1 MNRSFSHIAL
11 VLSVFALLPALHI
24 MAGGRDVSN
33 RCSLTGA
40 LKICSWSCGGFEPVF
55 PAGEEG
61 WKWRTYTHAFDEPVD
76 LSGHTVINYD
86 ILVPQGPGRD
96 FDTRLT
102 LRSSADSVFTAT
114 AHIIPTL
121 WQGVT
126 FDVHACPFLDDI
138 SALEIAVRNQTD
150 QPWEQARFSIDRVL
164 AGKPLDLDFEV
175 SGSADRFIPS
185 GDAAIRQ
192 HGGAAMIDFKQG
204 GVAEIST
211 IGSRNSIYN
220 PELEK
225 RNTVA
230 LNITNNS
237 TADSLKLTVTTDREA
252 TISKTVSLPPKGVM
266 TQININLSDI
276 SQARGHV
283 EKLRFEPL
291 GGEGSLLIDRL
302 SFEYEAPIE
311 VSAGEITDCTAT
323 PATVSISGRL
333 GTGYLVD
340 GSTIEIRHCPFWQS
354 ELPFDS
360 LELLGSVAASPA
372 FTVSDIPNSRLG
384 GKMSHLSSR
393 FVAGLRLADGSV
405 VPVGK
410 PFYISNWREFIDN
423 PYQFD
428 TAETDYLVRD
438 YGAVGDGI
446 SNDNAAIQR
455 AIDAT
460 ARAGGGRVFLDGKR
474 TYLATNLE
482 LRRGVNLVI
491 DSGSVLRQSPIF
503 EHYTEYPP
511 EYGHDNVI
519 PGIPWTH
526 CMYTNRP
533 LILAKDTDHV
543 KITGGG
549 TIRMDDTYSENP
561 LWTHYARTCSDRIHI
576 VPIAICNTKHVEI
589 SDIDIVRCNNYHT
602 IFYRA
607 DSVFIGNVKLYEVAC
622 LSGDGFS
629 FGNAVTNVRVGR
641 CVFESNDDGIVLCSS
656 YKDPRGGVWRQR
668 VDSIDSSVRH
678 IEVIGSYI
686 DSNRGGAGK
695 AIALIPWGS
704 TNPRQD
710 YNEIDNI
717 EVRDCVLRGGHSV
730 GSWPDNPFDGK
741 PFDNTEPDDYAP
753 VKNLRILG
761 NEYLSACDLFGVV
774 PTTLLTDCG
783 LTGSAV
789 FKNNDFSD
797 RTAYWTIEGKSEAA
811 APGEIT
817 LEDARIYQGL
827 YLEPGRYTLTMN
839 GKGKLKPCVTDM
851 YHKPIKVDR
860 HGSFMVKEP
869 STCLVGAKGRN
880 ATLNSLTITKQ

>member
-1 MNRSFSHIAL
+1 
-11 VLSVFALLPALHI
+11 
-24 MAGGRDVSN
+24 
-33 RCSLTGA
+33 
-40 LKICSWSCGGFEPVF
+40 
-55 PAGEEG
+55 
-61 WKWRTYTHAFDEPVD
+61 
-76 LSGHTVINYD
+76 
-86 ILVPQGPGRD
+86 
-96 FDTRLT
+96 
-102 LRSSADSVFTAT
+102 
-114 AHIIPTL
+114 
-121 WQGVT
+121 
-126 FDVHACPFLDDI
+126 
-138 SALEIAVRNQTD
+138 
-150 QPWEQARFSIDRVL
+150 
-164 AGKPLDLDFEV
+164 
-175 SGSADRFIPS
+175 
-185 GDAAIRQ
+185 
-192 HGGAAMIDFKQG
+192 MIDFKQG
-204 GVAEIST
+204 GGAEIST

-230 LNITNNS
+230 LTIINNS
-237 TADSLKLTVTTDREA
+237 TADSLRITVTTDRDA
-252 TISKTVSLPPKGVM
+252 TISKTVSLPPTGVM

-276 SQARGHV
+276 SQARGRV

-291 GGEGSLLIDRL
+291 GGEGSLLIDRV

-323 PATVSISGRL
+323 PAAVSISGRL
-333 GTGYLVD
+333 GTGYVAD
-340 GSTIEIRHCPFWQS
+340 GPTIEIRHCPLWQS

-372 FTVSDIPNSRLG
+372 FTVSNIPNSRLD

-393 FVAGLRLADGSV
+393 FVAGLRHADGSV

-410 PFYISNWREFIDN
+410 PFFISNWRDFIDN

-428 TAETDYLVRD
+428 TAEMDYLVRD

-455 AIDAT
+455 AIDA
-460 ARAGGGRVFLDGKR
+460 AAQGGGGRVLLDGKR

-753 VKNLRILG
+753 VKNLRITG
-761 NEYLSACDLFGVV
+761 NEYLSACELFGVV

-783 LTGSAV
+783 LTGSTV
-789 FKNNDFSD
+789 FKNNDFSN
-797 RTAYWTIEGKSEAA
+797 RTAYWTIEGKSATA

-839 GKGKLKPCVTDM
+839 GKGKFKPCVTDM

-869 STCLVGAKGRN
+869 STCLVGVIGRN